1 MSTFPQFVY
10 SKHYKRI
17 KVYPKCY
24 MVHNWHNRKIYIYM
38 LEKVRPK
45 VEGRTINRKKSMIG
59 DCEKYNKT

>member
-1 MSTFPQFVY
+1 
-10 SKHYKRI
+10 
-17 KVYPKCY
+17 

-38 LEKVRPK
+38 LEKGKPK